1 MDQFIALIWLLPI
14 IFMIHDF
21 EEIIFMKSWFNKNGN
36 YLAER
41 FPKIG
46 KKLVSLYNHLTTA
59 GFALAVAEE
68 FVLLSLITVGSIVCN
83 NYVLWLAVF
92 MGFFLH
98 LLIHLVQ
105 WIMVKRYIPAIYT
118 SLFALIYCGY
128 TFYFII
134 INNIFQL
141 SEIILWS
148 VIGCVFMGM
157 NLVLAHKLA
166 GWFNKKIE
174 LL

>member
-1 MDQFIALIWLLPI
+1 MYQFITLIWLLPI

-46 KKLVSLYNHLTTA
+46 KKLVSRYNNFSTA

-68 FVLLSLITVGSIVCN
+68 FVLLSLITVGSIICN
-83 NYVLWLAVF
+83 SYVLWLAAF
-92 MGFFLH
+92 MGFFAH

-105 WIMVKRYIPAIYT
+105 WIMVKRYIPAICT
-118 SLFALIYCGY
+118 TFIALIYCGY
-128 TFYFII
+128 TFYII
-134 INNIFQL
+134 ITNNLFHF
-141 SEIILWS
+141 SEIVLWGI
-148 VIGCVFMGM
+148 IGCVLMGV
-157 NLVLAHKLA
+157 NLALAHKLA
-166 GWFNKKIE
+166 EWFNRNF
-174 LL
+174 